1 MERHPLA
8 SAPAFPVLVAGTK
21 PITLSSRVKKNHI
34 MNAETILR
42 SDVLDIIF
50 ENRNKQYG
58 AYDLRKG
65 YRRRLFHALS
75 MMLGG
80 VVLLFGM
87 NFLKGQQRSGSSTI
101 HGTTDSVVTIS
112 LIAPPVE
119 EPKPAIL
126 PIQAVPKLATVD
138 YQPIKIVPDPM
149 VTEPLATIDDLY
161 KGVISNTTKDS
172 DTPALDNQ
180 VAGPVETN
188 MTVTTAIPTTEA
200 IEPDVYEAP
209 EVRPEFPGGTG
220 ALSRFLSKHLQVPEG
235 AVEPGQ
241 LLRVPVKFVIEK
253 EGTISQITFQQE
265 VSPEVKNEI
274 LRVFKKM
281 PKWEAASQK
290 GKRVNAYL
298 TIPIVFQVTE

>member
-1 MERHPLA
+1 
-8 SAPAFPVLVAGTK
+8 
-21 PITLSSRVKKNHI
+21 

-65 YRRRLFHALS
+65 YRRRLFQAVS
-75 MMLGG
+75 VMLGG

-87 NFLKGQQRSGSSTI
+87 NFLKGQQRNGLSTI
-101 HGTTDSVVTIS
+101 QDTTDSVVTVS

-119 EPKPAIL
+119 QPKPTVL
-126 PIQAVPKLATVD
+126 PTQVASKLATVD

-149 VTEPLATIDDLY
+149 VTEPLVTNDDLD
-161 KGVISNTTKDS
+161 KGVISNATKDGN
-172 DTPALDNQ
+172 TPASDNQ
-180 VAGPVETN
+180 VSGPVETN
-188 MTVTTAIPTTEA
+188 TLATAAGPTPEA

-209 EVRPEFPGGTG
+209 EVRPEFPGGMG
-220 ALSRFLSKHLQVPEG
+220 ALSRFLSRHLQVPEG

-241 LLRVPVKFVIEK
+241 LLRVPVTFVVEK
-253 EGTISQITFQQE
+253 EGTISRVTFQQE
-265 VSPEVKNEI
+265 VSSEVKNEI

>member
-1 MERHPLA
+1 
-8 SAPAFPVLVAGTK
+8 
-21 PITLSSRVKKNHI
+21 

-65 YRRRLFHALS
+65 YRKRLFQAVS
-75 MMLGG
+75 VMLGG
-80 VVLLFGM
+80 VLLLFGL
-87 NFLKGQQRSGSSTI
+87 NFLKGQQRSGMAVI
-101 HGTTDSVVTIS
+101 QVTTDSVVTVS

-119 EPKPAIL
+119 QPKPAVL
-126 PIQAVPKLATVD
+126 PTQVAPKLATVD
-138 YQPIKIVPDPM
+138 HQPIKIVPDPM
-149 VTEPLATIDDLY
+149 VTEPLATADDLD
-161 KGVISNTTKDS
+161 KAVISNITKGGN
-172 DTPALDNQ
+172 TPSFDNQ
-180 VAGPVETN
+180 VSGPVETN
-188 MTVTTAIPTTEA
+188 TTITTSTPVAED

-209 EVRPEFPGGTG
+209 EVRPEFPGGMG

-241 LLRVPVKFVIEK
+241 LLRVPVKFIIEK
-253 EGTISQITFQQE
+253 EGTISQVTCQQE
-265 VSPEVKNEI
+265 VSAEVKNEI

-290 GKRVNAYL
+290 GKRVNAYF

>member
-1 MERHPLA
+1 
-8 SAPAFPVLVAGTK
+8 
-21 PITLSSRVKKNHI
+21 

-65 YRRRLFHALS
+65 YRKRLFQAVS
-75 MMLGG
+75 VMLGG
-80 VVLLFGM
+80 VLLLFGL
-87 NFLKGQQRSGSSTI
+87 NFLKGKQRSGSAVI
-101 HGTTDSVVTIS
+101 QVTTDSVVTVS

-119 EPKPAIL
+119 QPKPAVL
-126 PIQAVPKLATVD
+126 PTQVAPKLATVD
-138 YQPIKIVPDPM
+138 HQPIKIVPDPM
-149 VTEPLATIDDLY
+149 VTEPLATADDLD
-161 KGVISNTTKDS
+161 KAVISNITKGGN
-172 DTPALDNQ
+172 TPSFVNQ
-180 VAGPVETN
+180 VSGPVETN
-188 MTVTTAIPTTEA
+188 TTVTTSTPVAED

-209 EVRPEFPGGTG
+209 EVRPEFPGGMG

-241 LLRVPVKFVIEK
+241 LLRVPVKFMIEK
-253 EGTISQITFQQE
+253 EGTISQVTCQQE
-265 VSPEVKNEI
+265 VSTEVKNEI

-290 GKRVNAYL
+290 GKRVNAYF

>member
-1 MERHPLA
+1 
-8 SAPAFPVLVAGTK
+8 
-21 PITLSSRVKKNHI
+21 

-65 YRRRLFHALS
+65 YRKRLFQAVS
-75 MMLGG
+75 VMLGG
-80 VVLLFGM
+80 VLLLFGL
-87 NFLKGQQRSGSSTI
+87 NFLKGQQRSGSAVI
-101 HGTTDSVVTIS
+101 QVTTDSVVTVS

-119 EPKPAIL
+119 QPKPAVL
-126 PIQAVPKLATVD
+126 PTQVAPKLATVD
-138 YQPIKIVPDPM
+138 HQPIKIVPDPM
-149 VTEPLATIDDLY
+149 VTEPLATADDLD
-161 KGVISNTTKDS
+161 KAVISNITKGGN
-172 DTPALDNQ
+172 TPSFDNQ
-180 VAGPVETN
+180 VSGPVETN
-188 MTVTTAIPTTEA
+188 TTITTSTPVAED

-209 EVRPEFPGGTG
+209 EVRPEFPGGMG

-241 LLRVPVKFVIEK
+241 LLRVPVKFMIEK
-253 EGTISQITFQQE
+253 EGNISQVTCQQE
-265 VSPEVKNEI
+265 VSTEVKNEI

-290 GKRVNAYL
+290 GKRVNAYF

>member
-1 MERHPLA
+1 
-8 SAPAFPVLVAGTK
+8 
-21 PITLSSRVKKNHI
+21 

-65 YRRRLFHALS
+65 YRRRLFQALS

-80 VVLLFGM
+80 VLVLFGM
-87 NFLKGQQRSGSSTI
+87 NFLKGQQRSGSFTK
-101 HGTTDSVVTIS
+101 HGTMDSVVTVS
-112 LIAPPVE
+112 LIEPPIQPAKPVE
-119 EPKPAIL
+119 VPAKL
-126 PIQAVPKLATVD
+126 APKLATVD
-138 YQPIKIVPDPM
+138 HQPIKIVPDPM
-149 VTEPLATIDDLY
+149 VTEPLPTTDDLD
-161 KGVISNTTKDS
+161 KGVISNATKD
-172 DTPALDNQ
+172 DNTPSFDNQ
-180 VAGPVETN
+180 VSGQAETNTTISEVET
-188 MTVTTAIPTTEA
+188 IEP

-209 EVRPEFPGGTG
+209 EVRPEFPGGMS
-220 ALSRFLSKHLQVPEG
+220 ALSRFLSRHLQVPEG
-235 AVEPGQ
+235 VVEPGH

-253 EGTISQITFQQE
+253 EGTISQVTFQQE
-265 VSPEVKNEI
+265 VSAAVKSEI